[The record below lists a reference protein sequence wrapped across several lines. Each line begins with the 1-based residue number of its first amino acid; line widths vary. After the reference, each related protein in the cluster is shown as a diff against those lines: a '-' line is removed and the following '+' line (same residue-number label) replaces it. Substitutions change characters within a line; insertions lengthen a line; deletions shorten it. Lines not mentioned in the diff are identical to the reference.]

1 MIKTMEKIIMS
12 LKGNVLGF
20 GIEEVSF
27 LKAIRKNKNI
37 KECGLLNSIDLDKLE
52 TGFGKNKKIS
62 VKKLKK
68 IYGYKNIDTLI
79 IDQKKCKY
87 LEKKLRSSWIYLT
100 KGTIYLYHIEDALE
114 VIKKMKRYQ
123 VNIEKIVVEEEIIL
137 KIDVNEAK
145 PNRLFDKLYFLI
157 DSVSDLIDMISG
169 FLVS

>member
-68 IYGYKNIDTLI
+68 YM
-79 IDQKKCKY
+79 
-87 LEKKLRSSWIYLT
+87 
-100 KGTIYLYHIEDALE
+100 
-114 VIKKMKRYQ
+114 VIK
-123 VNIEKIVVEEEIIL
+123 I
-137 KIDVNEAK
+137 
-145 PNRLFDKLYFLI
+145 
-157 DSVSDLIDMISG
+157 
-169 FLVS
+169 